1 MAVDFAKTTKS
12 YAPALFGYR
21 LRIFTQSKSQKEE
34 LQMKKVLTIVVAAIM
49 VLGAVAAFIVRP
61 RIRRNAA

>member
-1 MAVDFAKTTKS
+1 
-12 YAPALFGYR
+12 
-21 LRIFTQSKSQKEE
+21 
-34 LQMKKVLTIVVAAIM
+34 MKKVLTIVVAAIM